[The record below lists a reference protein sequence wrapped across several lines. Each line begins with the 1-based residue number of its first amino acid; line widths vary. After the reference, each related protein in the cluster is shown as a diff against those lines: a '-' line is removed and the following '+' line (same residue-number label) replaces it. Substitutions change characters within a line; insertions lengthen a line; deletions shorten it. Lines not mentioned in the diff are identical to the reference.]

1 MKNAAFIL
9 IAILFVLTGTL
20 FYLHFSKKS
29 KIASPVVRSS
39 GKTDSFK
46 TDFRIAYFEMDSL
59 TNSFSMVKEVKNE
72 LSKEE
77 DKIRTENARLQKL
90 YNDRYNHYQNQQ
102 MSQVQSEEASKDLMA
117 LQNKIRSQQQD
128 MEQKFQDLYAR
139 KTQDVKTKIEEFLKD
154 YNKTK
159 GYSYIFSNEAGFIYY
174 KDTVFNITKDVLRG
188 LNEQYSKKK
197 P

>member
-1 MKNAAFIL
+1 MKNAAIIL
-9 IAILFVLTGTL
+9 VAILFVLVGIL
-20 FYLHFSKKS
+20 FYLHFSKRQTP
-29 KIASPVVRSS
+29 SPVVHSS

-46 TDFRIAYFEMDSL
+46 TNFRVAYFEMDSL

-154 YNKTK
+154 YNKSK

-197 P
+197 H